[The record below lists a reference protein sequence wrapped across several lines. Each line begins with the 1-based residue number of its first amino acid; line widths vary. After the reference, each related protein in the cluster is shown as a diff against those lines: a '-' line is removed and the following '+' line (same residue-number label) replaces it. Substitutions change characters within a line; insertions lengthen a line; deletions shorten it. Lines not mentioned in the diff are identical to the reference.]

1 MAMSKRPCG
10 LLTLV
15 VVLSIGAT
23 AVAADDPAG
32 IEFFEKNIRP
42 VLVSKCYSCHS
53 AKAKKLKGGLLLDT
67 REATRR
73 GGESGHAVV
82 PGNLEDSLLIES
94 IRYEGLEMP
103 PKEQLPAAVIAKFE
117 KWVKMGAPDP
127 RGGKTDPAPRVI
139 DFDEARKFWSFQ
151 PIADPKPPKVADGK
165 WAESDIDRFV
175 LARLEAKDLKPVADA
190 DLRTLVR
197 RTYFDLIG
205 LPPTPKQ
212 VDEFVSDPSPAAFA
226 KLVDRL
232 LESPQ
237 FGERWGR
244 HWLDVVRYGES
255 TGMERNYS
263 YPHAWRYRDYVIES
277 FNADKPF
284 NRFLTEQVAGDL
296 MPAES
301 TSQRHAQTIATGLL
315 AIGTKSLN
323 ERNRE
328 KFAMDIVDDQIDV
341 TTRAFL
347 GLTGAC
353 ARCHDHK
360 FDPIPTKE
368 YYALAGI
375 FRSTATYYGTGSN
388 RGNRQQGQLL
398 ALAADGVRPV
408 ASKGG
413 GAKKNNA
420 ANKKAAN
427 QLRAAR
433 KRLQKFN
440 KQAGDDPNANQAAL
454 IKRTT
459 AQIKRLQK
467 LAKPQKAGKKPAA
480 PVGKNVGLA
489 MGVADGNPSDTQI
502 RIRGNADERGET
514 VPRGFLTIATLGDAP
529 KIGDA
534 ASGRLELAEWM
545 TQDSNPLTARV
556 AVNRAWQHLFG
567 RGIVRTVNNFGK
579 NGERPTHPE
588 LLDHLA
594 SRFVENNWSVK
605 RLVRSIV
612 MSHSYRLGSRPN
624 AAAEKVDPENQLLW
638 RANHRRL
645 EAEAI
650 RDAILAA
657 SGQLDRAPGDKSV
670 VATVGDGDIGRSIQP
685 ARFAVDSVK
694 RSVYLPIVRSAVPEA
709 LRVFDF
715 PEPSIISGQRDVTTV
730 PTQALFMMNSE
741 FVLQQSRH
749 MATRVI
755 SGAETNSDRV
765 TLAYRLTLCRE
776 PSKAEIQRAVEFIE
790 QTSAQAEETEVK
802 DNMKAW
808 SGFCQVL
815 VASAEF
821 RYIE

>member
-1 MAMSKRPCG
+1 MSKQPCG

-15 VVLSIGAT
+15 VVLSIGAS
-23 AVAADDPAG
+23 AAAADDPAG

-53 AKAKKLKGGLLLDT
+53 AKAKKLKGGLMLDS
-67 REATRR
+67 REAIRR

-82 PGNLEDSLLIES
+82 PGNLDDSLLIES

-103 PKEQLPAAVIAKFE
+103 PKQQLSDAVIAKFE
-117 KWVKMGAPDP
+117 KWVTMGAPDP
-127 RGGKTDPAPRVI
+127 RGGKTNPAPRVI

-151 PIADPKPPKVADGK
+151 SIRNPQPPKVADGS
-165 WAESDIDRFV
+165 WATSDIDRFV
-175 LARLEAKDLKPVADA
+175 LARLEAKGLKPVADA
-190 DLRTLVR
+190 DPRTLVR
-197 RTYFDLIG
+197 RVYFDLIG
-205 LPPTPKQ
+205 LPPTPEQ
-212 VDEFVSDPSPAAFA
+212 LDEYVSDPSPAALA

-244 HWLDVVRYGES
+244 HWLDIVRYGES

-263 YPHAWRYRDYVIES
+263 YPHAWRYRDYVIAS
-277 FNADKPF
+277 INADKSF

-296 MPAES
+296 LPATS
-301 TSQRHAQTIATGLL
+301 TSQRHAQVIATGLL

-328 KFAMDIVDDQIDV
+328 KFAMDVVDDQIDV

-375 FRSTATYYGTGSN
+375 FRSTTTYYGTGSN

-398 ALAADGVRPV
+398 ALTADGVRPV
-408 ASKGG
+408 ATSGG
-413 GAKKNNA
+413 GGKNKA
-420 ANKKAAN
+420 ANKKAAA
-427 QLRAAR
+427 QLQNLR
-433 KRLQKFN
+433 KRLVKLK
-440 KQAGDDPNANQAAL
+440 KQSGDDPNAKQAAL
-454 IKRTT
+454 IKRTE
-459 AQIKRLQK
+459 AQMKRLQRIVK
-467 LAKPQKAGKKPAA
+467 QQKTDTKPAA
-480 PVGKNVGLA
+480 SVGKNVGLA
-489 MGVADGNPSDTQI
+489 MGVADGNPKDTQI

-514 VPRGFLTIATLGDAP
+514 VPRGFLTIATIGDAP
-529 KIGDA
+529 TIDA
-534 ASGRLELAEWM
+534 AVSGRLELAKWM
-545 TQDSNPLTARV
+545 THENNPLTARV

-594 SRFVENNWSVK
+594 TQFVQNDWSVK
-605 RLVRSIV
+605 RLIRSIV
-612 MSHSYRLGSRPN
+612 LSRSYQLGSQAN
-624 AAAEKVDPENQLLW
+624 AKAEEVDPENRLLW
-638 RANHRRL
+638 KANHRRL

-657 SGQLDRAPGDKSV
+657 SGQLDPAPGDKSV
-670 VATVGDGDIGRSIQP
+670 VATIGDGDIGRSIQP

-694 RSVYLPIVRSAVPEA
+694 RSVYLPIVRGAVPEA

-715 PEPSIISGQRDVTTV
+715 PEPSIISAQRDVTTV
-730 PTQALFMMNSE
+730 PTPARSE
-741 FVLQQSRH
+741 ERRVGKECRSR
-749 MATRVI
+749 
-755 SGAETNSDRV
+755 
-765 TLAYRLTLCRE
+765 
-776 PSKAEIQRAVEFIE
+776 
-790 QTSAQAEETEVK
+790 
-802 DNMKAW
+802 W
-808 SGFCQVL
+808 SP
-815 VASAEF
+815 
-821 RYIE
+821 

>member
-1 MAMSKRPCG
+1 
-10 LLTLV
+10 
-15 VVLSIGAT
+15 
-23 AVAADDPAG
+23 
-32 IEFFEKNIRP
+32 
-42 VLVSKCYSCHS
+42 
-53 AKAKKLKGGLLLDT
+53 
-67 REATRR
+67 
-73 GGESGHAVV
+73 
-82 PGNLEDSLLIES
+82 
-94 IRYEGLEMP
+94 
-103 PKEQLPAAVIAKFE
+103 
-117 KWVKMGAPDP
+117 
-127 RGGKTDPAPRVI
+127 
-139 DFDEARKFWSFQ
+139 
-151 PIADPKPPKVADGK
+151 
-165 WAESDIDRFV
+165 
-175 LARLEAKDLKPVADA
+175 
-190 DLRTLVR
+190 
-197 RTYFDLIG
+197 
-205 LPPTPKQ
+205 
-212 VDEFVSDPSPAAFA
+212 VDEFVADPSPAAFE
-226 KLVDRL
+226 KLVDWL

-263 YPHAWRYRDYVIES
+263 YPHAWRYRDYVIAS

-284 NRFLTEQVAGDL
+284 NQFLTEQVAGDL

-301 TSQRHAQTIATGLL
+301 ISQQHAQTIATGLL

-328 KFAMDIVDDQIDV
+328 KFAMDLVDDQIDV

-360 FDPIPTKE
+360 FDPIPTKD

-408 ASKGG
+408 ASKSGG
-413 GAKKNNA
+413 RKNKA
-420 ANKKAAN
+420 ANKKAAT
-427 QLRAAR
+427 QLQNLR
-433 KRLQKFN
+433 KRLVKLK
-440 KQAGDDPNANQAAL
+440 KQAGDDPNAKQAAV
-454 IKRTT
+454 IKRTE
-459 AQIKRLQK
+459 AQMKRFQRIVKQQK
-467 LAKPQKAGKKPAA
+467 TDTKPAA

-489 MGVADGNPSDTQI
+489 MGVAEGTPKDTQI
-502 RIRGNADERGET
+502 RIRGNADERGDT

-529 KIGDA
+529 RIGDD
-534 ASGRLELAEWM
+534 ASGRLELAQWM
-545 TQDSNPLTARV
+545 TQENNPLTARV

-579 NGERPTHPE
+579 NGERPSHPD

-594 SRFVENNWSVK
+594 SRFVENDWSVK
-605 RLVRSIV
+605 QLVRSIV
-612 MSHSYRLGSRPN
+612 LSHTYRLGSRPN
-624 AAAEKVDPENQLLW
+624 SKAEEVDPVNQLLW
-638 RANHRRL
+638 NANHRRL

-650 RDAILAA
+650 RDAILSA
-657 SGQLDRAPGDKSV
+657 SGQLDPAPGDKSV
-670 VATVGDGDIGRSIQP
+670 VASVGDGDIGRSIQP
-685 ARFAVDSVK
+685 ARFSVNSVK
-694 RSVYLPIVRSAVPEA
+694 RSVYLPIVRGAVPEA

-741 FVLQQSRH
+741 FVLAQSRH

-755 SGAETNSDRV
+755 SEAEANSDRV

-776 PSKAEIQRAVEFIE
+776 PSKAEMQRAVAFIE
-790 QTSAQAEETEVK
+790 QTSAQAEEAEVK
-802 DNMKAW
+802 DNMIAW

-815 VASAEF
+815 LASAEF